1 MQATNLQTCKEEQQ
15 INKLKREVN
24 KMATF
29 TQTVTSAYGTC
40 DNDLFTKMLQRGDVT
55 SEGISKHV
63 GEVIK
68 VTGYADTHISYEGES
83 DRLILDTNKGYLH
96 TSSTV
101 FADGLTDYIGSGVQ
115 YFRIVTQKAKKGTV
129 YKAQPVLNPQDAID
143 VIPNDDVEEI
153 NIDDMYN

>member
-1 MQATNLQTCKEEQQ
+1 
-15 INKLKREVN
+15 
-24 KMATF
+24 MATF
-29 TQTVTSAYGTC
+29 TQTLTSAYGTC
-40 DNDLFTKMLQRGDVT
+40 NNELFNKMLQRGDVT

-96 TSSTV
+96 TSSAV
-101 FADGLTDYIGSGVQ
+101 FAEGLKDYMDSNVQ
-115 YFRIVTQKAKKGTV
+115 HFRIVTQKAKKGTV
-129 YKAQPVLNPQDAID
+129 YKAQPILNPSDAVD
-143 VIPNDDVEEI
+143 VIVSDCDVEEI